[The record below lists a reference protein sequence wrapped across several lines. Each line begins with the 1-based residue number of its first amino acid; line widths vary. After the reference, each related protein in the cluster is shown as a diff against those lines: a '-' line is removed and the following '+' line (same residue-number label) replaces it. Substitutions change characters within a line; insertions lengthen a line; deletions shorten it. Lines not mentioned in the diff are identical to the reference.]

1 MSILIMVLLISILIV
16 VHELGH
22 FLAAKSIGINP
33 ERFGIGLP
41 LGPTLFEKKFGDTIF
56 CIHAFLLG
64 GYVSFAEDNPDNE
77 VAADDPN
84 RLDNKTVLQR
94 MWVISAGVLSNAVFA
109 LLLVIFVA
117 FASGGLPVGKYNII
131 IDDLYT
137 QTSTQAKEAG
147 ILPKDKIYKVE
158 GVDIS
163 NPAVFM
169 ALLQENKEANSKVNK
184 ENLNVVLKNIY
195 KLNPSLKN
203 LVQDK
208 AIPEKS
214 VILLPA
220 KIAEDASVSDT
231 LSRLHSS
238 KKIDKNIY
246 SLTVAEGKLRDK
258 IYEAKTYK
266 TDGKTSPLALAAA
279 VADYKQP
286 LEIVVFR
293 DGKKVT
299 FDNVS
304 PNREG
309 VIGIKLFIQ
318 EIAEPTTSVKTGLTN
333 SWNYL
338 GLNTVMMI
346 KGLGSIFSGKVPIGE
361 LHGIIAIAKVGGDII
376 QYQGLWKGFLLTAII
391 SMNLAI
397 INFLPIPALDGGY
410 IFFLLIEAITGKKV
424 NPEAQEKIM
433 KYGFLI
439 LIVLMF
445 FVIFN
450 DIFALV
456 TNKF

>member
-1 MSILIMVLLISILIV
+1 MSIIIMILLISVLII

-41 LGPTLFEKKFGDTIF
+41 LGPTLYEKKFGETIF

-64 GYVSFAEDNPDNE
+64 GYVSFLEDNPENQ
-77 VAADDPN
+77 VSPDDPN
-84 RLDNKTVLQR
+84 RLDNKSILQR
-94 MWVISAGVLSNAVFA
+94 MWVVSAGVLSNAVFA
-109 LLLVIFVA
+109 LILVIFVA

-131 IDDLYT
+131 IEDLYM
-137 QTSTQAKEAG
+137 QNSLQAKDAG
-147 ILPKDKIYKVE
+147 ILPKDKIYKFENVE
-158 GVDIS
+158 IQ

-169 ALLQENKEANSKVNK
+169 ALLQENKEANSKVQQT
-184 ENLNVVLKNIY
+184 NVNDVLAKLY
-195 KLNPSLKN
+195 KLNPKLKDFPKSKI
-203 LVQDK
+203 LPSKTVIILPDK
-208 AIPEKS
+208 IDEK
-214 VILLPA
+214 PM
-220 KIAEDASVSDT
+220 VSDT
-231 LSRLHSS
+231 LSKMH
-238 KKIDKNIY
+238 KGKVDKSVY
-246 SLTVAEGKLRDK
+246 SLTSLEEKLRDK
-258 IYEAKTYK
+258 IYNKKTYK
-266 TDGKTSPLALAAA
+266 TEDKVTLENIANAA
-279 VADYKQP
+279 ADYKQP
-286 LEIVVFR
+286 IKITVIRNNKEVVF
-293 DGKKVT
+293 
-299 FDNVS
+299 S
-304 PNREG
+304 QIYPNKEG
-309 VIGIKLFIQ
+309 VIGVKLFIQ
-318 EIAEPTTSVKTGLTN
+318 EVSEPTTSVKSGLLN

-338 GLNTVMMI
+338 ALNTVMML
-346 KGLGSIFSGKVPIGE
+346 KGLASIFTGKVPVDE

-376 QYQGLWKGFLLTAII
+376 QYQGLWKGVLLTAII

-424 NPEAQEKIM
+424 NPDAQEKIM

>member
-1 MSILIMVLLISILIV
+1 MSILIMILLISILII

-41 LGPTLFEKKFGDTIF
+41 LGPTLYEKKFGKTIF

-64 GYVSFAEDNPDNE
+64 GYVSFLEDNPENE
-77 VAADDPN
+77 VSPDNPD
-84 RLDNKTVLQR
+84 RLDNKSILQR
-94 MWVISAGVLSNAVFA
+94 MWVVSAGVLSNAVFA
-109 LLLVIFVA
+109 LILVIFVA

-131 IDDLYT
+131 IEDLYT
-137 QTSTQAKEAG
+137 QNSVQAKEAG

-158 GVDIS
+158 NIEIS

-169 ALLQENKEANSKVNK
+169 ALLQENKETNSKINK
-184 ENLNVVLKNIY
+184 LNAKEVLNKLY
-195 KLNPSLKN
+195 KLNPGLKN
-203 LVQDK
+203 FSKGKV
-208 AIPEKS
+208 IPENT
-214 VILLPA
+214 VIVLPV
-220 KIAEDASVSDT
+220 KTDENSMVTDT
-231 LSRLHSS
+231 LSKIH
-238 KKIDKNIY
+238 KGKIDSMVY
-246 SLTVAEGKLRDK
+246 SLTSDEEKLSDK
-258 IYEAKTYK
+258 IYNEKKYK
-266 TDGKTSPLALAAA
+266 VKGKITLENIANAFT
-279 VADYKQP
+279 DYKQP
-286 LEIVVFR
+286 IKIIVIRNDKKVVFPHIY
-293 DGKKVT
+293 
-299 FDNVS
+299 

-309 VIGIKLFIQ
+309 LIGIKLFIQ
-318 EIAEPTTSVKTGLTN
+318 EVAEPTTSIKSGFVN

-338 GLNTVMMI
+338 SLNTVMML
-346 KGLGSIFSGKVPIGE
+346 KGLASIFTGKVPIDE

-376 QYQGLWKGFLLTAII
+376 QYQGLWKGVLLTAII

-424 NPEAQEKIM
+424 NPDAQEKIM